1 MSDKIEL
8 SKLKE
13 GVLAEIVD
21 AEEALFNLMG
31 ITRGMSVIVL
41 QKTVDWL
48 VQVGADQLFLKE
60 DVVSKIIVRPVS
72 V

>member
-1 MSDKIEL
+1 MVEIMNL

-13 GVLAEIVD
+13 GVVAEIVESED
-21 AEEALFNLMG
+21 TLFNLLG
-31 ITRGMSVIVL
+31 IAKGMSVIVL

-48 VQVGADQLFLKE
+48 VQVGYDQLILKE
-60 DVVSKIIVRPVS
+60 DMVKKIKVKTVT

>member
-1 MSDKIEL
+1 MNDMIKL

-21 AEEALFNLMG
+21 AEEALFNLTG
-31 ITRGMSVIVL
+31 IARGMSVIVL

-60 DVVSKIIVRPVS
+60 DVVNKIMVRPIS
-72 V
+72 I